1 MASEKSVSFRAHLL
15 ANTTDVLAEVD
26 LHCARTARLI
36 VSIISQLAAYTEE
49 GTLLAPTVFVCNS
62 ISKLI
67 QRAGAGEYIPLSG
80 DEPSDVAAEKILKAA
95 APLIRL
101 QNQIIY
107 GAYWR
112 PLRHR
117 ICKILNRVPEESWRI
132 TESKV

>member
-95 APLIRL
+95 APLTC
-101 QNQIIY
+101 
-107 GAYWR
+107 
-112 PLRHR
+112 H
-117 ICKILNRVPEESWRI
+117 
-132 TESKV
+132 